1 MKNQIWTTEQLS
13 RENIIGV
20 KREKQNRT
28 YNMTVGSPVARTINR
43 TKYLKICWMCGTPYE
58 SHKYNTYACSPRC
71 VQNMIYARKKGLN
84 PPANMQELIKPKNV
98 KEIKELLGY
107 R

>member
-1 MKNQIWTTEQLS
+1 MINEILTTEKLC

-20 KREKQNRT
+20 KTEKQDRV
-28 YNMTVGSPVARTINR
+28 YNMTVGSPVARAIKR

-71 VQNMIYARKKGLN
+71 VQNMIYARRKGLN
-84 PPANMQELIKPKNV
+84 PPANMLELTKPKNI
-98 KEIKELLGY
+98 KEIKELFEY

>member
-1 MKNQIWTTEQLS
+1 MIKRVYTTEELS

-20 KREKQNRT
+20 KKVEQQRS
-28 YNMTVGSPVARTINR
+28 YNSTIGEAVVKTINR

-71 VQNMIYARKKGLN
+71 VQNIIYARKKGLN
-84 PPANMQELIKPKNV
+84 PPANMDELCKTKNV
-98 KEIKELLGY
+98 KEVKEVFG
-107 R
+107 